1 MLSVVLKYSSM
12 KSIPHLENII
22 DTVMVES
29 AKPQQSHN
37 ISAFLRVYHMILV
50 SISGWA
56 EVDLRKTSVVVPIV
70 DDEAE
75 LLHKWLQILEEPVI
89 EEVGIDET
97 ENDDDNEDYQI
108 DEEAPSAVIP
118 SHINITISILK
129 RCIKYISLRNKMDK
143 CLVLDTLC
151 VGLEVLAPYT
161 NELLPIVHTL
171 WQPFVER
178 LKDRDAVILRKCFWL
193 LVVLGR
199 LAKDFLYKRTT
210 K

>member
-1 MLSVVLKYSSM
+1 M
-12 KSIPHLENII
+12 KSLPHLGNII
-22 DTVMVES
+22 DTVMTES
-29 AKPQQSHN
+29 AKPQQTHN
-37 ISAFLRVYHMILV
+37 ISAFLRVFHMILS
-50 SISGWA
+50 SILNWTKVELSRSTA
-56 EVDLRKTSVVVPIV
+56 IVPSV

-75 LLHKWLQILEEPVI
+75 LLDKWLKIIEDPVI
-89 EEVGIDET
+89 EEVGAEEAEETEEKDDNIDEA
-97 ENDDDNEDYQI
+97 
-108 DEEAPSAVIP
+108 APAEVP
-118 SHINITISILK
+118 SHIQITISILK

-161 NELLPIVHTL
+161 NELLPIVHLL

-178 LKDRDAVILRKCFWL
+178 LKDRDSVVLRNCFSL